1 MNRIIL
7 IAIALTFFPATL
19 FAQVSAKDDCDFDKP
34 GAISVEELRKEPI
47 TFELDI
53 SYADTGNPRHRL
65 DRYLPKKAGA
75 PSCR

>member
-1 MNRIIL
+1 
-7 IAIALTFFPATL
+7 
-19 FAQVSAKDDCDFDKP
+19 
-34 GAISVEELRKEPI
+34 VEELRKEPI

-53 SYADTGNPRHRL
+53 SYADIGNPPHRL